1 MSMLGTT
8 LVNNIY
14 PAEFAQISRN
24 LTNQQAM
31 AAQSFAEQ
39 SMKRVVLKR
48 RESVETQ
55 FMKANQDAGGDGSG
69 YLPGRRRRSGS
80 PPPHELERLAGEGN
94 LIDQRM

>member
-1 MSMLGTT
+1 MAGLGTT

-31 AAQSFAEQ
+31 AAQSFAGE
-39 SMKRVVLKR
+39 SLRADVLKR

-55 FMKANQDAGGDGSG
+55 FMKTNQDPSGDGTG
-69 YLPGRRRRSGS
+69 YLPGRRRRGKA
-80 PPPHELERLAGEGN
+80 PPAHELELLAGEGT
-94 LIDQRM
+94 LIDRRL